1 MRLII
6 KIMFFILALTIK
18 ANTPTIIQQTEQKYA
33 IEDSIVSIYELEIYN
48 ATNDSVLWLWIAPN
62 LKAEGDTCE
71 LIKQYFFDNNTRLIN
86 VAVDVDV
93 SEIIPTLGKNF
104 ITRISPKGKFS
115 FVSKEKS
122 KLDNIIPYIVILS
135 QNEIILR
142 YPKLKAIIQ
151 PPIIFYEKPY
161 LFL

>member
-1 MRLII
+1 
-6 KIMFFILALTIK
+6 
-18 ANTPTIIQQTEQKYA
+18 
-33 IEDSIVSIYELEIYN
+33 
-48 ATNDSVLWLWIAPN
+48 
-62 LKAEGDTCE
+62 
-71 LIKQYFFDNNTRLIN
+71 LIN
-86 VAVDVDV
+86 VAVDVNV

>member
-48 ATNDSVLWLWIAPN
+48 ATN
-62 LKAEGDTCE
+62 
-71 LIKQYFFDNNTRLIN
+71 
-86 VAVDVDV
+86 
-93 SEIIPTLGKNF
+93 
-104 ITRISPKGKFS
+104 
-115 FVSKEKS
+115 
-122 KLDNIIPYIVILS
+122 
-135 QNEIILR
+135 
-142 YPKLKAIIQ
+142 PKLKAIIQ